1 MTIYQTVR
9 RVYAYDIDENDFL
22 QYLKKTNP
30 DYEDIQKANSLR
42 ELIDMISCLD
52 EFGGELDTY
61 LFNKE
66 MHEETEYITDSPSSY
81 YEDWEDAYNEMEF
94 GIH

>member
-30 DYEDIQKANSLR
+30 DIEDIQKTNSLR
-42 ELIDMISCLD
+42 ELIGLVVLTNFVENWMPI
-52 EFGGELDTY
+52 Y
-61 LFNKE
+61 LIKR
-66 MHEETEYITDSPSSY
+66 
-81 YEDWEDAYNEMEF
+81 
-94 GIH
+94 

>member
-30 DYEDIQKANSLR
+30 NDEDIQNANNLR
-42 ELIDMISCLD
+42 ELIDMCGCLD
-52 EFGGELDTY
+52 EFCGELDFY
-61 LFNKE
+61 LFNKDIRE
-66 MHEETEYITDSPSSY
+66 KTEYITDSSSSY
-81 YEDWEDAYNEMEF
+81 YEDWEDAYKEMEF